1 MVLDV
6 LGSWSF
12 LANPENHLYDL
23 ATRSLNNAFLG
34 HIKTDLGFGGLG
46 IVLLEDDGLVRDS
59 ANFSDPRG
67 IRQSYCSTSYN
78 CYFPSSYV
86 FLSRLMAFESFFKLV
101 F

>member
-1 MVLDV
+1 VVLDV

-23 ATRSLNNAFLG
+23 ATRSLNGTILG
-34 HIKTDLGFGGLG
+34 HIETDLGFGGLG
-46 IVLLEDDGLVRDS
+46 IVLLEDDCLVRDS
-59 ANFSDPRG
+59 ADFSGPQG
-67 IRQSYCSTSYN
+67 IGQPYRSPSYD

-86 FLSRLMAFESFFKLV
+86 FLQRLMAFGSFFKLV